1 MDFVEYAGKQ
11 ILAEAGL
18 PIPQGIYCRTA
29 EEAAAAVDRLGPSA
43 IKAQV
48 PIGKR
53 GKVGGIK
60 LVDDADAARAA
71 AASILSMQIG
81 EYDVAGL
88 LVEQKAPIR
97 REFYA
102 AVMND
107 MSACSPLVLFSA
119 EGGMDIEE
127 LADARPEAICRIPVD
142 IEQGLARSQVVAA
155 LTGMQLDGCVDA
167 IADLLA
173 RLYDVYLER
182 DAELVEINPLVLLED
197 DSLVALDCK
206 LRIDDAAAYRQG
218 DYVAR
223 STPEPCST
231 LEARGAD
238 LGFKFI
244 ELDGEVG
251 LLANGAGL
259 TMTTMDV
266 ISHAGGR
273 PANFLEIG
281 GEAYTKATPAL
292 ELVLSNPRVK
302 SLIVNFCGAF
312 ARTDVMTEGVIEAW
326 ETLNPQVPVFFSIH
340 GTGED
345 EAVELLQARLGITP
359 YDRMEDAVQ
368 AAVEA
373 AQ

>member
-18 PIPQGIYCRTA
+18 PIPKGVYCRTA

-53 GKVGGIK
+53 GKAGGIK

-81 EYDVAGL
+81 GYDVAGL

-107 MSACSPLVLFSA
+107 MSARSPLVLFSA

-127 LADARPEAICRIPVD
+127 LADERPEAICRIPVD
-142 IEQGLARSQVVAA
+142 IEQGLARAQVVAA
-155 LTGMQLDGCVDA
+155 LAGMQLDEYVDA

-273 PANFLEIG
+273 PSNFLEIG